1 MTEPTTEEMNALQG
15 ETNLISDNCVTWS
28 DVAECD
34 RVRAEEW
41 LWKQRAS
48 RALESAHRLEH

>member
-1 MTEPTTEEMNALQG
+1 MTEPTTEEMNALQT
-15 ETNLISDNCVTWS
+15 ETNYISDNCVKWS

-41 LWKQRAS
+41 LWRRRAS
-48 RALESAHRLEH
+48 RALEEMG